1 MLRSGIIKTQPA
13 TAIIRP
19 LSRCFHYTNI
29 NFNDKP
35 PSSDS
40 PLKVFF
46 DTFKTEVKK
55 SNELKENIK
64 ALQDESGRMAESE
77 AFKRAKEAYAKA
89 QLGSTAAG
97 KVLKKGAET
106 VGDAAYKAWESPVG
120 KGVRTGVKV
129 TADVAD
135 KAFEPVRKTQVYKDM
150 SEVIDDGSSTAYGGF
165 LTKEQR
171 EALRKKELERKK
183 KQGFQGPV
191 RENDEAGGA
200 LVATEHKPTG
210 PTMGEKW
217 ENFKLKSPIGRGVVY
232 LQERWEESENGLI
245 ALIRTIVEKVTGFFS
260 RPSKLKSLNN

>member
-1 MLRSGIIKTQPA
+1 MPRHK
-13 TAIIRP
+13 
-19 LSRCFHYTNI
+19 
-29 NFNDKP
+29 
-35 PSSDS
+35 
-40 PLKVFF
+40 
-46 DTFKTEVKK
+46 
-55 SNELKENIK
+55 
-64 ALQDESGRMAESE
+64 
-77 AFKRAKEAYAKA
+77 
-89 QLGSTAAG
+89 GSTAAG

-135 KAFEPVRKTQVYKDM
+135 KAFEPVRKPQVYKDM

-200 LVATEHKPTG
+200 LLPPNTNLLVQLW
-210 PTMGEKW
+210 EK
-217 ENFKLKSPIGRGVVY
+217 
-232 LQERWEESENGLI
+232 NGK
-245 ALIRTIVEKVTGFFS
+245 TS
-260 RPSKLKSLNN
+260 S